1 MSSPFIVAL
10 NQVDWAKNVE
20 AISSDSSLVS
30 DIELGSYRLAVWAA
44 QLEQIDSKSPAIVF
58 VREMQHAG
66 HNAACLMGLGLYKPA
81 AASMRAVVECALY
94 YTYFKSHLMELA
106 TQVRDSSFYVTK
118 AEILEFHKMH
128 TPEFPSRQA
137 ALGFVSRLNSWY
149 SRTSAI
155 VHGQVP
161 GVWSNADGIASISF
175 YQPAAREA
183 VSHFSDAVNLV
194 QDAFLCCIAFE
205 YWRFFESTAK
215 AYILKGMQGSLKESL
230 KLDAA

>member
-1 MSSPFIVAL
+1 MSSPLITAL
-10 NQVDWAKNVE
+10 NEVDWAENIQALSLDHE
-20 AISSDSSLVS
+20 LVS
-30 DIELGSYRLAVWAA
+30 EIERGNYLLAVWAA
-44 QLEQIDSKSPAIVF
+44 QLEQIDSKSAAIVF

-66 HNAACLMGLGLYKPA
+66 HNAACLIGLGLYKPA

-106 TQVRDSSFYVTK
+106 TQIREISFYVTK
-118 AEILEFHKMH
+118 AEILEFHKVH
-128 TPEFPSRQA
+128 TPEFSVRQA
-137 ALGFVSRLNSWY
+137 SLGFVSRLNRWY

-161 GVWSNADGIASISF
+161 GVWSNGGGLASVAF
-175 YQPAAREA
+175 DHAAAREA
-183 VSHFSDAVNLV
+183 VSHFSEAVSLV

-205 YWRFFESTAK
+205 YWRFFESSSK
-215 AYILKGMQGSLKESL
+215 AHILKGMQGSLKESL